1 MEKTTIN
8 EENLVAKMD
17 SNIGK
22 YNRYVEENLKRWK
35 SGRQFGF
42 LGLGAFVFDINEKT
56 EIIFDYFKTQKNKT
70 AYKKQRMERHTM
82 LFYLNGE
89 EIKKMTEF
97 ENKILNTKKKNII
110 KIGTLI

>member
-1 MEKTTIN
+1 MEKTTIK
-8 EENLVAKMD
+8 EKNLIAKMD
-17 SNIGK
+17 NNIGK
-22 YNRYVEENLKRWK
+22 CRYVEENLKRWK

-42 LGLGAFVFDINEKT
+42 LCLGAFVLDINEKT

-110 KIGTLI
+110 KISTLI

>member
-1 MEKTTIN
+1 MKKTTIN

-82 LFYLNGE
+82 LLYLNDK
-89 EIKKMTEF
+89 EIKKMMEF
-97 ENKILNTKKKNII
+97 ENKILNTKKK
-110 KIGTLI
+110 T

>member
-8 EENLVAKMD
+8 EKNLIAKIEN
-17 SNIGK
+17 NIGK
-22 YNRYVEENLKRWK
+22 CRYIEKKLKRWK

-42 LGLGAFVFDINEKT
+42 LGLGAFVFVINGKT
-56 EIIFDYFKTQKNKT
+56 EIIFDYFKTQQNKT

-82 LFYLNGE
+82 LFYLNDE
-89 EIKKMTEF
+89 EIKKMMEF
-97 ENKILNTKKKNII
+97 ENKFLNTKKKNII

>member
-1 MEKTTIN
+1 MKKTTIN

-97 ENKILNTKKKNII
+97 ENKILNTKKNII
-110 KIGTLI
+110 KISTLI